1 MQKAI
6 TWIAAAAL
14 AFTASAQ
21 PLQSFHSSKI
31 SAATLTAV
39 QNASISSRGTGN
51 DNLHAIIKLRPRA
64 DVHSVAAETSVRI
77 MTVTGDLATCIVPA
91 SAIDRLAAHPD
102 VEWIDTGSE
111 AVLMA
116 DIAREVTGVNL
127 LHSPSSGYP
136 VVYNGD
142 GVLIGIIDSGFDF
155 MHPAFRDAD
164 GNCRIIDVWDQN
176 AFTGTAPEKYPYGA
190 VYATPEAIRTA
201 AHDFSQDT
209 HGTHVAAIAASS
221 SANYSGM
228 APEADVLLVS
238 TNRSAAG
245 IVDGVAYLLDKA
257 KELDRPMVINLSM
270 GTVLGFKDGSD
281 AVASMIDALLEE
293 RKGALMA
300 IAAGNEGHRNSTI
313 VRTTDA
319 EGTVIDTDLT
329 TQTHMRENI
338 FVGAQDAKAFSVAL
352 TLMDADGNSLFNAA
366 ISSDAAETAS
376 HRDIRGAA
384 DGSLVNLSPAED
396 ADGNKRGVSVSLYA
410 PLADGEHW
418 HLTVT
423 GPQGRY
429 IAGCD
434 YGTMAEGTQASTIA
448 STACGHH
455 PVAVGAYVSRDKFTN
470 LDGQNVESGWTLNER
485 YPLSGEGPT
494 LDGRTKPDV
503 MAPGAYVVS
512 AINNYASQFSVQ
524 RSDLVFT
531 EADTQISGRTNYWG
545 VMSGTS
551 MATPV
556 VSGIMALWLQADPAL
571 THGKV
576 HDIIAAAG
584 NRIDAKAGIDALTS
598 GLTDRALAPAAV
610 SYAYDAATR
619 TLHLLS
625 DNVEAVE
632 IYAIDGRKIGNFRK
646 PDSQIRVPAVSL
658 LIVRILTPTHCEV
671 VKLP

>member
-1 MQKAI
+1 MQKAV

-21 PLQSFHSSKI
+21 PLQSFHSPKI

-39 QNASISSRGTGN
+39 QNASHTSRGTGGN
-51 DNLHAIIKLRPRA
+51 SLHAIIKFKHQA
-64 DVHSVAAETSVRI
+64 DVQAVTEDTSVRVV
-77 MTVTGDLATCIVPA
+77 TVAGDLATCIVPA
-91 SAIDRLAAHPD
+91 SAIERLAAHPD
-102 VEWIDTGSE
+102 VEWVDTGCE

-116 DIAREVTGVNL
+116 DIAREITGVNL

-136 VVYNGD
+136 AVYNGD
-142 GVLIGIIDSGFDF
+142 GVLVGIIDSGFDF

-176 AFTGTAPEKYPYGA
+176 AFTGTAPEKYDYGA
-190 VYATPEAIRTA
+190 VYATPEAIRAA

-221 SANYSGM
+221 SANYGGM
-228 APEADVLLVS
+228 APEADLLLVS

-257 KELDRPMVINLSM
+257 AELGKPMVINLSM

-281 AVASMIDALLEE
+281 AVASMIDGVLD
-293 RKGALMA
+293 GQQGVLMA
-300 IAAGNEGHRNSTI
+300 VAAGNEGHRNSTTI
-313 VRTTDA
+313 KDADA
-319 EGTVIDTDLT
+319 EGPVIDTDLV
-329 TQTHMRENI
+329 TQSHMRENI
-338 FVGAQDAKAFSVAL
+338 FVGAAGTAAFDVVL
-352 TLMDADGNSLFNAA
+352 TLMDAGGAEIFRAG
-366 ISSDAAETAS
+366 ISSAATETVS
-376 HRDIRGAA
+376 HRDIRGAS
-384 DGSLVNLSPAED
+384 DGSFVNISPAED
-396 ADGNKRGVSVSLYA
+396 AEGNRRGVSISLYA

-418 HLTVT
+418 HMAVS
-423 GPQGRY
+423 GPEGRY
-429 IAGCD
+429 IASCD
-434 YGTMAEGTQASTIA
+434 YGAMTEGTQAGTIA
-448 STACGHH
+448 SSACGRI
-455 PVAVGAYVSRDKFTN
+455 PVAVGAYVSRDRFTN
-470 LDGQNVESGWTLNER
+470 LDGQTVESGWALDER
-485 YPLSGEGPT
+485 YPLSGQGPT
-494 LDGRTKPDV
+494 LDGRNKPDV

-531 EADTQISGRTNYWG
+531 EADAQIAGRTNYWG

-571 THGKV
+571 THDRV
-576 HDIIAAAG
+576 HGIIADAG
-584 NRIDAKAGIDALTS
+584 SRIDAKAGIDVLTS
-598 GLTDRALAPAAV
+598 GLSDKVLAPAAV

-632 IYAIDGRKIGNFRK
+632 IYAVDGRKIGEYRN
-646 PDSQIRVPAVSL
+646 PGSQVVVPAVSFS
-658 LIVRILTPTHCEV
+658 IVRILTPTHCEV
-671 VKLP
+671 VKL

>member
-1 MQKAI
+1 M
-6 TWIAAAAL
+6 
-14 AFTASAQ
+14 
-21 PLQSFHSSKI
+21 
-31 SAATLTAV
+31 
-39 QNASISSRGTGN
+39 
-51 DNLHAIIKLRPRA
+51 
-64 DVHSVAAETSVRI
+64 
-77 MTVTGDLATCIVPA
+77 
-91 SAIDRLAAHPD
+91 
-102 VEWIDTGSE
+102 
-111 AVLMA
+111 
-116 DIAREVTGVNL
+116 
-127 LHSPSSGYP
+127 
-136 VVYNGD
+136 
-142 GVLIGIIDSGFDF
+142 
-155 MHPAFRDAD
+155 
-164 GNCRIIDVWDQN
+164 WDQN

-190 VYATPEAIRTA
+190 VYATPEAIRTV

-221 SANYSGM
+221 SANYGGM

-257 KELDRPMVINLSM
+257 TELGKPLVINLSM

-293 RKGALMA
+293 RTGALMA

-376 HRDIRGAA
+376 HRDIRGTG

-410 PLADGEHW
+410 PLAGGEHW

-455 PVAVGAYVSRDKFTN
+455 PIAVGAYVSRDKFTN

-494 LDGRTKPDV
+494 LDGRNKPDV

-598 GLTDRALAPAAV
+598 GLTDRELAPAAV

-632 IYAIDGRKIGNFRK
+632 IYVIDGRKIGNFRH
-646 PDSQIRVPAVSL
+646 PGSQIRVPAVSL
-658 LIVRILTPTHCEV
+658 PIVRILTPTHCEV

>member
-31 SAATLTAV
+31 SAATLTAI
-39 QNASISSRGTGN
+39 QNASVSSRGTGD
-51 DNLHAIIKLRPRA
+51 DNLQAIIKLSPQA
-64 DVHSVAAETSVRI
+64 DVQTVVTETPVNVITVA
-77 MTVTGDLATCIVPA
+77 GNLATCIVPA
-91 SAIDRLAAHPD
+91 SAIGMLAARPD
-102 VEWIDTGSE
+102 IEWIDTGNE

-127 LHSPSSGYP
+127 LHSPASGYP
-136 VVYNGD
+136 AVYTGD
-142 GVLIGIIDSGFDF
+142 GVLVGIIDSGFDF

-164 GNCRIIDVWDQN
+164 GNCRIIDAWDQN
-176 AFTGTAPEKYPYGA
+176 AFAGTAPEKYPYGA
-190 VYATPEAIRTA
+190 VYATPEAIRAA

-221 SANYSGM
+221 SANYGGM

-257 KELDRPMVINLSM
+257 TELGKPLVINLSM

-293 RKGALMA
+293 RTGTLMA

-329 TQTHMRENI
+329 TQNHMRENI
-338 FVGAQDAKAFSVAL
+338 FVGSQDAKAFMVAL

-470 LDGQNVESGWTLNER
+470 LDGQNVESGWTLNGR

-531 EADTQISGRTNYWG
+531 ETDTQISGRTNYWG

-556 VSGIMALWLQADPAL
+556 VSGIMALWLQADPTL
-571 THGKV
+571 THERV

-598 GLTDRALAPAAV
+598 GLTDSVLAPAAV
-610 SYAYDAATR
+610 SYTYDTATC
-619 TLHLLS
+619 TLHLMS
-625 DNVEAVE
+625 DNVVAVE
-632 IYAIDGRKIGNFRK
+632 IYAIDGRKVGEYRN
-646 PDSQIRVPAVSL
+646 PVAQVAVPAVSFP
-658 LIVRILTPTHCEV
+658 IVRILTSTHCEV

>member
-64 DVHSVAAETSVRI
+64 DVQSVAADTSVRI

-116 DIAREVTGVNL
+116 DIAREITGVNQL
-127 LHSPSSGYP
+127 RSPASGYP

-221 SANYSGM
+221 SANSGGM

-257 KELDRPMVINLSM
+257 TELGKPLVINLSM

-376 HRDIRGAA
+376 HRDIRGTG

-429 IAGCD
+429 IASCD

-455 PVAVGAYVSRDKFTN
+455 PVAVGAYVS
-470 LDGQNVESGWTLNER
+470 
-485 YPLSGEGPT
+485 P
-494 LDGRTKPDV
+494 
-503 MAPGAYVVS
+503 
-512 AINNYASQFSVQ
+512 
-524 RSDLVFT
+524 
-531 EADTQISGRTNYWG
+531 
-545 VMSGTS
+545 
-551 MATPV
+551 
-556 VSGIMALWLQADPAL
+556 
-571 THGKV
+571 
-576 HDIIAAAG
+576 
-584 NRIDAKAGIDALTS
+584 
-598 GLTDRALAPAAV
+598 
-610 SYAYDAATR
+610 
-619 TLHLLS
+619 
-625 DNVEAVE
+625 
-632 IYAIDGRKIGNFRK
+632 
-646 PDSQIRVPAVSL
+646 
-658 LIVRILTPTHCEV
+658 ILTV
-671 VKLP
+671 RM